1 MVEDILSPSKIVR
14 GDNVVELPKDNDM
27 DHESNL
33 QKNGSKNG
41 NVVKIGIIGVGGWG
55 KNHSRVLHD
64 FGVLTSI

>member
-1 MVEDILSPSKIVR
+1 MVEDIPSPSKIVR
-14 GDNVVELPKDNDM
+14 GGNVVELPKGKDM

-55 KNHSRVLHD
+55 KKS
-64 FGVLTSI
+64 FKGSS